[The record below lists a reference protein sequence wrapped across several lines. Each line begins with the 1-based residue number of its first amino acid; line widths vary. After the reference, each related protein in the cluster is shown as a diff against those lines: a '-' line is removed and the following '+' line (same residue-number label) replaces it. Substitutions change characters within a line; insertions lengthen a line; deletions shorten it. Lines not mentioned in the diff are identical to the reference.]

1 MRKTLTITMLALSAA
16 LPAFAQI
23 SPQQQEETV
32 SQAGNVTKTQVVK
45 MTALV
50 VDIDKKTRTLTL
62 KQADGQSFDIVAGD
76 EVRNFAQIKL
86 NDEVVVDYVRSVSM
100 ALKKVGADH
109 SSPAAPIEAV
119 VAARAK
125 PGEKPAAVLGRS
137 VSAVAEVIDVDPAA
151 KTMTLRGPRGHIVVL
166 DVKNPDH
173 FKLVK
178 EGDQV
183 QVDYTEAVAISVQPK
198 A

>member
-1 MRKTLTITMLALSAA
+1 MRKTLTITVLALSTA

-23 SPQQQEETV
+23 SPQEHKEII
-32 SQAGNVTKTQVVK
+32 SQAGNVTKTEVVK
-45 MTALV
+45 MSALV
-50 VDIDKKTRTLTL
+50 TGIDKSTRTLTL

-76 EVRNFAQIKL
+76 EVRNFAQIKV
-86 NDEVVVDYVRSVSM
+86 NDEVVVDYVRSVSL
-100 ALKKVGADH
+100 ALKKMNGD
-109 SSPAAPIEAV
+109 SPTAAAPVEAV

-151 KTMTLRGPRGHIVVL
+151 KTMTLRGPKGHIVVL
-166 DVKNPDH
+166 DIKNQDH
-173 FKLVK
+173 FKVVK

-183 QVDYTEAVAISVQPK
+183 QVDYTEAVAVSVQPK
-198 A
+198 T